1 MIVAISNLLLI
12 YMIAQKSVTALYP
25 EILSVSNF
33 MILQTFE
40 KGWSKIQFNLRTIRN
55 NESKKY
61 KNKRT
66 IRIRIIKKAKLIS
79 E

>member
-1 MIVAISNLLLI
+1 
-12 YMIAQKSVTALYP
+12 MIAQKSVTALYP

-55 NESKKY
+55 NENKKY

-66 IRIRIIKKAKLIS
+66 IRSRIIKKAKLIS

>member
-1 MIVAISNLLLI
+1 
-12 YMIAQKSVTALYP
+12 
-25 EILSVSNF
+25 

>member
-1 MIVAISNLLLI
+1 
-12 YMIAQKSVTALYP
+12 MIAQKNITALYP

-40 KGWSKIQFNLRTIRN
+40 KGWNKIQFNLRTIRN
-55 NESKKY
+55 NENKKY

-66 IRIRIIKKAKLIS
+66 IRIRIIKKAKFIS